1 MIDFMKIIEKI
12 KNIKNT
18 IKARRK
24 EKYFNEIADEWIEY
38 KKNVVKESTYYNY
51 VINIEKHLKPYF
63 KNTKIE
69 NIVNYNG
76 LIHQLT
82 EEKST
87 KTVRDI
93 ITILKAILKYYEE
106 EYSCNLKIKKVS
118 IPKQEKKRV
127 KILTKNE
134 KNKLEKY
141 CLKINNLK
149 TLGIIICLNTG
160 LRIGEICALKWENIN
175 LEEGNIYVK
184 KTIQRIY
191 NKNTHST
198 KVIIDKPKTATSI
211 RTIPINTK
219 LYEILKPL
227 SKKYKKN
234 NFVLSGT
241 NEYVEPRS
249 YQYTFKEILKESKLK
264 PYKFH
269 CLRHTFA
276 TECIEVGMD
285 IKSLSEI
292 LGHTDISITLRV
304 YVHSSDKQKKK
315 YLEKL

>member
-1 MIDFMKIIEKI
+1 MIDVMKIIQKI
-12 KNIKNT
+12 KNIKKN
-18 IKARRK
+18 IKNWRK
-24 EKYFNEIADEWIEY
+24 EKRFDEVADEWLEY
-38 KKNVVKESTYYNY
+38 KKNIVKESTYYNY

-63 KNTKIE
+63 KNIKME
-69 NIVNYNG
+69 NIANYND
-76 LIHQLT
+76 LILQLS
-82 EEKST
+82 EKKSA

-93 ITILKAILKYYEE
+93 ITILKAILNYYEE
-106 EYSCNLKIKKVS
+106 EYSCKLKIKKVS
-118 IPKQEKKRV
+118 TPKQEKNRIKN
-127 KILTKNE
+127 LTKKE

-141 CLKINNLK
+141 CLKINSLK
-149 TLGIIICLNTG
+149 ALGIIISLNTG
-160 LRIGEICALKWENIN
+160 LRVGEICALKWENIN
-175 LEEGNIYVK
+175 LEERNIYVK
-184 KTIQRIY
+184 KTIQRVY

-198 KVIIDKPKTATSI
+198 KVIIDKPKTESST
-211 RTIPINTK
+211 RVIPINTK

-227 SKKYKKN
+227 SKIYKKS

-249 YQYTFKEILKESKLK
+249 YQYTFKVILKESKLK

-304 YVHSSDKQKKK
+304 YIHSSDKQKKK
-315 YLEKL
+315 YLEKI